1 MRCFLYIVAFCIASP
16 VLYAVA
22 DTSKKTILCGVAKGF
37 PPYQYQAENLAP
49 TGLDV
54 EIIRNVATRMGKT
67 IVFQQLPWDKVI
79 TSLRLGR
86 IDCIAGIEINK
97 KRETFFDFTTPYYMR
112 KVVVFVRED
121 NTNIQT
127 IHDLRWQVVAGDR
140 HSFVE
145 EYFNQIGL
153 RSQIRLY
160 QTDSKETSMLLLQ
173 QKTIVA
179 VIAPL
184 EVGLYLAQKHHVK
197 IKILDNL
204 DPGSPVGIAVA
215 KGNTKLLKQIEI
227 SLQKLKQEGTIDSI
241 VAKWR
246 SPKK

>member
-1 MRCFLYIVAFCIASP
+1 M
-16 VLYAVA
+16 
-22 DTSKKTILCGVAKGF
+22 
-37 PPYQYQAENLAP
+37 
-49 TGLDV
+49 
-54 EIIRNVATRMGKT
+54 
-67 IVFQQLPWDKVI
+67 
-79 TSLRLGR
+79 GR